1 MLRVSLVKGALWWL
15 AGRLLDLWS
24 LAALALAFAL
34 LGLLPKGLTLPAAL
48 LLLFASALGF
58 AASWRPLWR
67 LLWRY
72 GGKTRKALLCFRLA
86 VRRWQRRKPM
96 LLAALGASLASWGL
110 VMAFTAVL
118 SQGMGIPLKIP
129 SLVLAVFGAALGALV
144 PVAGIG
150 NFGPLDAGFAAALS
164 TTGMPSSQALAL
176 AFALHLW
183 TLCLQLLYG
192 FLAMSWLALSS
203 GSPSGNGP
211 KAHDESF

>member
-1 MLRVSLVKGALWWL
+1 
-15 AGRLLDLWS
+15 
-24 LAALALAFAL
+24 
-34 LGLLPKGLTLPAAL
+34 
-48 LLLFASALGF
+48 
-58 AASWRPLWR
+58 
-67 LLWRY
+67 
-72 GGKTRKALLCFRLA
+72 
-86 VRRWQRRKPM
+86 M
-96 LLAALGASLASWGL
+96 LLAALGASLGSWGL

-150 NFGPLDAGFAAALS
+150 NLGPLDAGFAAALS

-211 KAHDESF
+211 KAQDESF